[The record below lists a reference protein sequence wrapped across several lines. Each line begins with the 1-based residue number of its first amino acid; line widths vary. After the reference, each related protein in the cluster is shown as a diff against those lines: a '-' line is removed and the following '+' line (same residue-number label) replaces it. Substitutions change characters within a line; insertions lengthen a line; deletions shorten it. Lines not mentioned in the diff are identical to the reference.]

1 MDANTTKR
9 ITTDHDDADLELLD
23 ELDDGGEGLSE
34 EELEQLLAEAI
45 EAHAEESDEVARI
58 DVATF
63 RDCGVLTM
71 NRGLVL
77 TIGDAEFQITIV
89 RSR

>member
-23 ELDDGGEGLSE
+23 DEGMSE
-34 EELEQLLAEAI
+34 EDLEQLLAEAI
-45 EAHAEESDEVARI
+45 EAHADENDEIARI

>member
-1 MDANTTKR
+1 MDANAKQ
-9 ITTDHDDADLELLD
+9 ITTEHDDDLELLD
-23 ELDDGGEGLSE
+23 DEDEGMSE
-34 EELEQLLAEAI
+34 EDLEQLLAEAI
-45 EAHAEESDEVARI
+45 EAHADENDEIARI

>member
-1 MDANTTKR
+1 M
-9 ITTDHDDADLELLD
+9 
-23 ELDDGGEGLSE
+23 SE
-34 EELEQLLAEAI
+34 EDLEQLLAEAI
-45 EAHAEESDEVARI
+45 EAHADENDEIARI

>member
-1 MDANTTKR
+1 MDATTTKR
-9 ITTDHDDADLELLD
+9 TATDHNDADLDLLD
-23 ELDDGGEGLSE
+23 EFDDGDEGLSE
-34 EELEQLLAEAI
+34 EELEGLLAEAI
-45 EAHAEESDEVARI
+45 EAHAYENDEVARI

>member
-1 MDANTTKR
+1 
-9 ITTDHDDADLELLD
+9 
-23 ELDDGGEGLSE
+23 
-34 EELEQLLAEAI
+34 
-45 EAHAEESDEVARI
+45 
-58 DVATF
+58 
-63 RDCGVLTM
+63 M

>member
-9 ITTDHDDADLELLD
+9 IATDHDDADLELLD
-23 ELDDGGEGLSE
+23 AWDEGLSE
-34 EELEQLLAEAI
+34 EDLEELLAEAI
-45 EAHAEESDEVARI
+45 EAHADENDEVARI

-77 TIGDAEFQITIV
+77 TIGDAEFQLTIV

>member
-9 ITTDHDDADLELLD
+9 ITTEHDDDLELHD
-23 ELDDGGEGLSE
+23 KLDDEIEGLSE
-34 EELEQLLAEAI
+34 EELEELLAEAI
-45 EAHAEESDEVARI
+45 EAHADESDEVARI